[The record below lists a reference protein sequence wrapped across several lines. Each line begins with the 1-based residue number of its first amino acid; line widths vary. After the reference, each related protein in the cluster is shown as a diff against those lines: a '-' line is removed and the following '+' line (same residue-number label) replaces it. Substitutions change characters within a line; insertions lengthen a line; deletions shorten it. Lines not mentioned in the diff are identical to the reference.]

1 MTSALISALMTLALG
16 ILFVILKA
24 EVIGIAITVIGIALI
39 VVAIIDLVKRN
50 FVSAVIKAVLG
61 ILVLVIG
68 WTVLDIAL
76 LIIGI
81 VLLVYGIL
89 ELVKRI
95 FGKKGKNQKFWQKLL
110 GFVQPIFCIVAS
122 ILLITNSG
130 QVLDWAIIIPGIFF
144 IIDGVLGII
153 NALSSKKK

>member
-1 MTSALISALMTLALG
+1 MTLALG

-24 EVIGIAITVIGIALI
+24 QVIGIAITVIGVALI
-39 VVAIIDLVKRN
+39 VVAIVDLVKRN

-68 WTVLDIAL
+68 WLVLDIAL

-81 VLLVYGIL
+81 ALLVYGIV

-95 FGKKGKNQKFWQKLL
+95 MSKKGKNEKTWQKVLGLL
-110 GFVQPIFCIVAS
+110 QPVICIVAS

-130 QVLDWAIIIPGIFF
+130 NVLDWVIIIPGVFF